1 MLKKIVASLLTSVGL
16 LSLNANPT
24 LAIPAV
30 NFAARETI
38 YPSTCTIAIEGEK
51 YTCDYTVMGAFNDAS
66 ANIKL
71 CSTRYC
77 LILIL
82 SPTQL
87 ANLADGEDFHVR
99 QITWQRGNS
108 IGDYLN
114 VSMRCGFK
122 SDAMGCIGEFE
133 NGSAIAIYM
142 E

>member
-24 LAIPAV
+24 LAKPAV

-71 CSTRYC
+71 CSRRYC

-99 QITWQRGNS
+99 QIAWQRGHS

-114 VSMRCGFK
+114 VSMRCGFQ

>member
-24 LAIPAV
+24 LAKPAV

-38 YPSTCTIAIEGEK
+38 YPSTCTIAIEGKK
-51 YTCDYTVMGAFNDAS
+51 YTCDYTVMGAFNDGS

-71 CSTRYC
+71 CSRRYC
-77 LILIL
+77 FILIL

-87 ANLADGEDFHVR
+87 ANLADGEYFHVR
-99 QITWQRGNS
+99 QIAWQRGNS
-108 IGDYLN
+108 ISDYLN

-122 SDAMGCIGEFE
+122 SDAMRCRGEFE
-133 NGSAIAIYM
+133 NGSAIAIYI